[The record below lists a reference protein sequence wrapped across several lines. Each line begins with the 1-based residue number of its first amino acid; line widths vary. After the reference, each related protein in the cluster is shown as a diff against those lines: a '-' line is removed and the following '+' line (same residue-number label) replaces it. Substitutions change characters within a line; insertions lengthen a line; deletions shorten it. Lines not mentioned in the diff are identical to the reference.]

1 MPAFPGCLPTTY
13 HREDEEEGH
22 GDHEAIVDV
31 VFDHIDE
38 HRDVPLVLLAAGNV
52 HGVGVIRRNR
62 VVENLDA
69 EPAPAASRAAAATP
83 HGVLIAEFVG
93 RVAALGLHGGR
104 CYLCRCWPAAPEP
117 RRLLQAL
124 PLLEGKIYSR

>member
-1 MPAFPGCLPTTY
+1 MATGLTPTAYSTRLMPAFPGCLPTTY

-52 HGVGVIRRNR
+52 HGVRVIRRNR

-69 EPAPAASRAAAATP
+69 EPAPAASVGLGVGVGARPQRAYVWPVECMHAPRVLAPAAA
-83 HGVLIAEFVG
+83 G
-93 RVAALGLHGGR
+93 RLDA
-104 CYLCRCWPAAPEP
+104 
-117 RRLLQAL
+117 
-124 PLLEGKIYSR
+124 SR